1 MKKLISI
8 LLAAVMLIGM
18 IPFSAFAADGITYID
33 ADGNQQTCTD
43 YKVYAGEAILSE
55 GWWLV
60 RGSLT
65 TDTRISVSGSC
76 NIILADNAV
85 LTANA
90 GIAVNSGNSL
100 TIYAVSADPSKQ
112 GKIVAGAGDDQ
123 AAIGG
128 NNQSSAGIITINGGN
143 ITVQASSTGAGIGGG
158 KEGNGGTITING
170 GTVTSNANSH
180 AAAIGGGWRGNS
192 GTITINGGTVV
203 ATISLYGSAIGGG
216 GDGGNGESITINGG
230 NITARSDGSGAGI
243 GGGKEGSGGTITV
256 TGGNVSATATFEWAG
271 AAIGG
276 GYMGSCGN
284 ITISGGRVNASG
296 ATSLW
301 ASAAIGSGPAK
312 SDTTPGNVNITGG
325 IVIASSGA
333 DAEPIGKSG
342 KGSEVTTSITGGIVF
357 QNGNGA
363 LYRDR
368 FFLYEDLTVNKDNT
382 LTIGADQ
389 TLFIE
394 EGVTLDVQGNIVNNG
409 RITNYGLIK
418 GNTSGLIGTE
428 IGDYGITFWPAELT
442 TDKYDVN
449 DDGAKDSVYEISDE
463 GQLYWFAALVNGT
476 LPNEL
481 KNPRANAV
489 LTNDITVNSKV
500 IDENGE
506 LIGDGSNL
514 FEWTPIDEFRGI
526 FDGRGYDIKGLY
538 YNDPNHNQIGL
549 FKYTNSGSVIRN
561 LGVIDSYF
569 SGNQSVGAIAGQSS
583 STVYNCHSNSTVV
596 SGIGGGAGGITGYQA
611 TAKIYR
617 CYNTGL
623 VTGWYHLG
631 GIAGSNYRTEIAD
644 CYNSGSV
651 VGTTAN
657 YESDAGGIVGYHN
670 KSSVQNCYNIG
681 SVEGYH
687 NVAQIVA
694 YRYNTPTVDNCYYLS
709 DTETAEGGR
718 TAEQFASGE
727 MTWILNGESHNGSW
741 KQTLGEDAYPVF
753 EGDTVYY
760 GKLCSTGEAIGYT
773 NEKAYNTE
781 AHYSEDGYCEIC
793 GLQPAH
799 LAEDG
804 YYEIYNKGQLYWFA
818 DFINRYVYDDG
829 VARVNGRL
837 MADIVIND
845 VPFDTEGVTFEE
857 WTPIGYDFYN
867 FRYGGTFDGNGHT
880 ISGLYIDRDEY
891 YTGFIGVLGEGGI
904 IKDLG
909 IINSYIN
916 GGNSVGGIAGISAS
930 EITNCFVINT
940 DVCGVSGVGGIV
952 GARTNMNDSS
962 ASINNCFSMANA
974 VTDSGE
980 IGGITS
986 GICPEGSYYLADTE
1000 NDNGAKTSEQFES
1013 GEVAYL
1019 LGESWG
1025 QSIGTDPYPVL
1036 GGATVYAGYDCGN
1049 TNMYYSNTP
1058 LLSEEDSYH
1067 VPSEWTAVEGE
1078 AYHIRYVC
1086 TREVCEMYNVTE
1098 TQPCSGHEADCQNRQ
1113 YCTTCGNSFGDY
1125 DMNNHTSE
1133 ETYYLYD
1140 EETGTHTLYH
1150 VCCDSE
1156 IITEPHDFA
1165 EYDFNDTEH
1174 WLVCVC
1180 GACDSTTEAH
1190 SFDAEGFCV
1199 ICGGYEPAYLDE
1211 ENYRYEI
1218 SKAGHLFWFARSV
1231 NTWNTVTGDAVLTAD
1246 IDLNPGYTFAPDGSY
1261 SAEDTVGELR
1271 SWTPIGKGYA
1281 YYTGTF
1287 DGGNHTVSGLYMND
1301 PEADMAGLFGN
1312 TMYNYPISNIKLTNG
1327 YLRADSDVGALIANA
1342 ESVITNCHSDI
1353 TVVGS
1358 GDMGGLVGYLIGGG
1372 IYKSSNTGDVSFYH
1386 SGSSTGGIVGNMY
1399 SGEIVNCSNT
1409 GHITGTINTGG
1420 IAGNSDGNPVANCL
1434 NLGIVE
1440 SGYFSTK
1447 NQIAQDFTN
1456 SYYLAIEANDKG
1468 GRTAEQLAS
1477 GEITWLLQSAQSEED
1492 VYDEETWEYIGTVIP
1507 TVWTQTIGTDEYP
1520 TLNAEGDIVY
1530 RNIINGC
1537 CEDNYVYEY
1546 SNTEK
1551 EPVTGHIY
1559 IDGVCACGAA
1569 QPTDGQQVVIGDY
1582 TYTYYTDHA
1591 TGAPEGWNAVVN
1603 DKTLSS
1609 YGAIEAEVNGLPVTQ
1624 LYKTFAGCT
1633 NMTEAPAIP
1642 EGVKVLYNTF
1652 KNCTALTSAPAI
1664 PEGVENMTYAFWGC
1678 SSLTETPELPESVK
1692 ILKGTFYKC
1701 TALTSAPE
1709 LIGIEDLTQAF
1720 DGCTNLTGEVTL
1732 ATDNAAKAFR
1742 GTNVTSVKITK
1753 DVTEIAQGTFD
1764 GCNITDITY
1773 EGTGAE
1779 FAALTIGSYNG
1790 SFRKASVKVTLADTP
1805 SIVSDGKRTYICDLE
1820 NIKDLYIGKGT
1831 LATYREVKNNLCY
1844 GMTSAKLGD
1853 SNIYTYGT
1861 VLPAGEYTLY
1871 VRYVDGTY
1879 DCVNFTVE

>member
-8 LLAAVMLIGM
+8 LLTAVMLIGM
-18 IPFSAFAADGITYID
+18 IPFSAFAAEAVTYID
-33 ADGNQQTCTD
+33 GDGNRQTCTD
-43 YKVYAGEAILSE
+43 YTVYAGETSLTE
-55 GWWLV
+55 GWWYIQDSITV
-60 RGSLT
+60 ES
-65 TDTRISVSGSC
+65 RIRVSGNC
-76 NIILADNAV
+76 NIILADNV
-85 LTANA
+85 LFTADY
-90 GIAVNSGNSL
+90 GIEVNPGNSL
-100 TIYAVSADPSKQ
+100 TVYATSEDTAT
-112 GKIVAGAGDDQ
+112 AGTLFANSVNWRYSDYFV

-128 NNQSSAGIITINGGN
+128 SDGQDCGNITINSGN
-143 ITVQASSTGAGIGGG
+143 VTAKGCIRGAGIGGG
-158 KEGNGGTITING
+158 NGGNGGTITING
-170 GTVTSNANSH
+170 GTVKATGGERSAG
-180 AAAIGGGWRGNS
+180 IGGGNTGS
-192 GTITINGGTVV
+192 GGTITINGGTVI
-203 ATISLYGSAIGGG
+203 AEGTIADKMVYTGSGAAIGGG
-216 GDGGNGESITINGG
+216 DLGNGGTITINGG
-230 NITARSDGSGAGI
+230 N
-243 GGGKEGSGGTITV
+243 V
-256 TGGNVSATATFEWAG
+256 TATAKFNAS
-271 AAIGG
+271 AIGG
-276 GYMGSCGN
+276 GFQGGGGN
-284 ITISGGRVNASG
+284 VTITGGKIIATGTDKFWDAS
-296 ATSLW
+296 
-301 ASAAIGSGPAK
+301 AIGSGPNNTEGEA
-312 SDTTPGNVNITGG
+312 GNVNITGG
-325 IVIASSGA
+325 IIIANSGKK
-333 DAEPIGKSG
+333 AEAIGKG
-342 KGSEVTTSITGGIVF
+342 RDGAAVTVNITGGLVF
-357 QNGNGA
+357 QNESAGIYENNFT
-363 LYRDR
+363 LT
-368 FFLYEDLTVNKDNT
+368 EDLTIERRKT
-382 LTIGADQ
+382 LTINEGQ
-389 TLFIE
+389 TFIIE
-394 EGVTLDVQGNIVNNG
+394 EGVTLDIQGDIVNNG
-409 RITNYGLIK
+409 RICNYGTVA
-418 GNTSGLIGTE
+418 GNVNSLENTDYL
-428 IGDYGITFWPAELT
+428 DYGITLLPATLT
-442 TDKYDVN
+442 TDKYDVTG
-449 DDGAKDSVYEISDE
+449 DGAKDSVYEISNK

-476 LPNEL
+476 LTNEL
-481 KNPRANAV
+481 KNQKANAV
-489 LTNDITVNSKV
+489 LTNNVTVNSKV
-500 IDENGE
+500 IDENGILIANDSE
-506 LIGDGSNL
+506 LLD
-514 FEWTPIDEFRGI
+514 WTPINEFRGI
-526 FDGRGYDIKGLY
+526 FDGRGYDIEGLY
-538 YNDPNHNQIGL
+538 YDNPDHNQIGL
-549 FKYTNSGSVIRN
+549 FKYTHSGSVIRN
-561 LGVIDSYF
+561 LGVTDSYF

-596 SGIGGGAGGITGYQA
+596 SGIGGGAGGIAGYQA
-611 TAKIYR
+611 TGKIYR

-644 CYNSGSV
+644 CYNNGSV

-687 NVAQIVA
+687 NVAQIAA
-694 YRYNTPTVDNCYYLS
+694 YRYNSPTVDNCYYLS

-741 KQTLGEDAYPVF
+741 KQTLGEDAYPFF

-760 GKLCSTGEAIGYT
+760 GKLCATGETAGYT

-781 AHYSEDGYCEIC
+781 EHYSEDGYCEIC
-793 GLQPAH
+793 GYQPAPM
-799 LAEDG
+799 AEDG

-818 DFINRYVYDDG
+818 DFVNRYVYDDG

-837 MADIVIND
+837 MTDIVIND

-880 ISGLYIDRDEY
+880 VSGLYIDRDGY

-904 IKDLG
+904 VKNLG

-916 GGNSVGGIAGISAS
+916 GEATVGAIAGISAS

-940 DVCGVSGVGGIV
+940 DVSGISGVGGIT
-952 GARTNMNDSS
+952 GARTNMNDSW

-980 IGGITS
+980 AGGVTS
-986 GICPEGSYYLADTE
+986 GNCPEGSYYLADTE

-1036 GGATVYAGYDCGN
+1036 DGATVYAGYDCGN

-1098 TQPCSGHEADCQNRQ
+1098 TQPCSGYEADCQNRQ

-1150 VCCDSE
+1150 ACCDSE
-1156 IITEPHDFA
+1156 MITEPHDFA

-1261 SAEDTVGELR
+1261 SAEDTAGELR

-1287 DGGNHTVSGLYMND
+1287 DGGNHTVSGLYIND

-1327 YLRADSDVGALIANA
+1327 YLRADNYVGSLIAYA
-1342 ESVITNCHSDI
+1342 ESSITNCHSDL

-1358 GDMGGLVGYLIGGG
+1358 GNTGGLVGHLIGGG
-1372 IYKSSNTGDVSFYH
+1372 IYKSSNSGDVSIYA
-1386 SGSSTGGIVGNMY
+1386 SSSATGGIVGSMY
-1399 SGEIVNCSNT
+1399 SGEVVNCINT
-1409 GHITGTINTGG
+1409 GYIIGTINTAG
-1420 IAGNSDGNPVANCL
+1420 IAGDSNGNYVANCL

-1440 SGYFSTK
+1440 SSFHSAKY
-1447 NQIAQDFTN
+1447 QIAQDFSN
-1456 SYYLAIEANDKG
+1456 SYYLAIEANDNG

-1477 GEITWLLQSAQSEED
+1477 GEITWLLQSAQPEED

-1537 CEDNYVYEY
+1537 SEENYVYEY
-1546 SNTEK
+1546 SNEET

-1582 TYTYYTDHA
+1582 TYTYYSNHA

-1664 PEGVENMTYAFWGC
+1664 PEGVENMTYTFWGC
-1678 SSLTETPELPESVK
+1678 SSLTEAPELPESVK
-1692 ILKGTFYKC
+1692 ILKGAFYKC

-1709 LIGIEDLTQAF
+1709 FIGIEDLTRAF

-1732 ATDNAAKAFR
+1732 ATDNAEKAFR

-1831 LATYREVKNNLCY
+1831 HSTYREVKNNLYY

-1871 VRYVDGTY
+1871 VRYVDGSY
-1879 DCVNFTVE
+1879 ACVNFTVE